1 MQEKDRRARGGNL
14 LAFIH
19 MCPQRWQC
27 LKYPVFLKAPQQR
40 VEVADAKARND
51 PAGVVLD
58 VCRQFVD
65 QQLHALP

>member
-1 MQEKDRRARGGNL
+1 MQEKDRRARGCNL
-14 LAFIH
+14 LALIH
-19 MCPQRWQC
+19 MRLQRWQC
-27 LKYPVFLKAPQQR
+27 LKDPVVLKTLQQR

-51 PAGVVLD
+51 PAGVVLG